1 MGDILKRC
9 FEKHSFHELNTIDVD
24 IITRA
29 LRLCPLGSSDVVFDV
44 GTNAGSFVR
53 ALLAEHPDMTNV
65 HCFEPHPILAHTT
78 KSVYPFVTMNEI
90 CLGKEDGKI
99 DIHIPKWS
107 VGLSSTIRRPVFGT
121 LNQEIV
127 TLNVD
132 CRTVDSYCRQ
142 NEIEKISFMKID
154 VEGGEKAV
162 LEGASDM
169 LQEKRILAG
178 MFEVGSTLT
187 DAGTSTDEL
196 CELLEGYG
204 YIIDKKLDSANY
216 LFHQ

>member
-9 FEKHSFHELNTIDVD
+9 FEKHSFQELNAIDLD

-29 LRLCPLGSSDVVFDV
+29 LRLSSFDSGSVIFDV

-53 ALLAEHPDMTNV
+53 AIQHVNPNV
-65 HCFEPHPILAHTT
+65 LNLHCFEPHPILAHTT
-78 KSVYPFVTMNEI
+78 KSVYPFITMNEI
-90 CLGKEDGKI
+90 CIGREDGKI

-107 VGLSSTIRRPVFGT
+107 VGLSSTIRRPVFDS
-121 LNQEIV
+121 LNQEI
-127 TLNVD
+127 TILNVD

-142 NEIEKISFMKID
+142 HNIEKISFMKID

-162 LEGASDM
+162 LEGASSM
-169 LQEKRILAG
+169 LREKRILAG
-178 MFEVGSTLT
+178 MFEVGTTLT
-187 DAGTSTDEL
+187 DAGTSTKEV

-204 YIIDKKLDSANY
+204 YTVDRNFHPDNY
-216 LFHQ
+216 LFRQ